1 MKTGFSGRFINTEQ
15 CHTKFFK
22 KSYLCLLNLNSLRNK
37 ITDLKIFLQH
47 IPLCYFVL
55 SKTKLDNS
63 FPTVHFRIPW
73 HEIRARSDQNKYRVL
88 RGGGGVN

>member
-15 CHTKFFK
+15 CHIKFFK

-55 SKTKLDNS
+55 SKTKQFPNS
-63 FPTVHFRIPW
+63 TFSYSL
-73 HEIRARSDQNKYRVL
+73 A
-88 RGGGGVN
+88 